1 MIAQCRPSSWIAH
14 GLNGIVL
21 MEIRSAEEVGQI
33 REKYRAVIERAPLD
47 VRRRIATFGLD
58 DIEYGLMK
66 KMKDAYD
73 PEGRLNPGRHVDG
86 ERHNG

>member
-1 MIAQCRPSSWIAH
+1 
-14 GLNGIVL
+14 
-21 MEIRSAEEVGQI
+21 
-33 REKYRAVIERAPLD
+33 VIERAPLD